1 MGLARWANCG
11 LPWLRSSVAIGACWG
26 SGRGFPGASAL
37 VVLHPCK
44 FGLFGYPCAIA
55 FLHPFNKSVLRGFL
69 GGLFGFIGARCIF
82 DCLVAFAWLV
92 GLYACKVKR
101 LRTEKRKRPYFCGL
115 RSYVF
120 ISCGC
125 FGCCLSCGYCFAPVV
140 CGFLL
145 GCGLCCWC
153 FFFPLDD
160 CDKKKGRNFLRPLF
174 VGCCHS
180 FAICLAL
187 PLVHPL
193 LTLRKSTQRHKL
205 GMR

>member
-1 MGLARWANCG
+1 MGPARWAC
-11 LPWLRSSVAIGACWG
+11 VAVFLVAPGACSG
-26 SGRGFPGASAL
+26 AGRGFPGASAL

-82 DCLVAFAWLV
+82 GWLVAFAWLV
-92 GLYACKVKR
+92 WLYACNVRR
-101 LRTEKRKRPYFCGL
+101 LRSEKRKRPYFCGL

-125 FGCCLSCGYCFAPVV
+125 FGCCLSCGYCFAPVL

-145 GCGLCCWC
+145 GCW
-153 FFFPLDD
+153 FFFPLDGMT
-160 CDKKKGRNFLRPLF
+160 KRKGAISCVLSERF
-174 VGCCHS
+174 
-180 FAICLAL
+180 ICLFRFL
-187 PLVHPL
+187 YNY
-193 LTLRKSTQRHKL
+193 
-205 GMR
+205 